1 MKFDDR
7 ALHVIASNELYE
19 MLEVKPEARVFFSS
33 ADLRRRWLDS
43 MEVNRTKS
51 VDGTLQA
58 LMEQIMLQGR
68 VPVPEAYRPAP

>member
-33 ADLRRRWLDS
+33 ADLHSRWLDS
-43 MEVNRTKS
+43 MEVKRTKS

-58 LMEQIMLQGR
+58 LVEQIMLQGR
-68 VPVPEAYRPAP
+68 VPVPEAYRPVS

>member
-33 ADLRRRWLDS
+33 ADLHSRWLDS
-43 MEVNRTKS
+43 MEINRSKS
-51 VDGTLQA
+51 IDGTLQA
-58 LMEQIMLQGR
+58 LMEQIMLQGQM
-68 VPVPEAYRPAP
+68 PLPDA